1 MFKKFLSLFV
11 CICVVLSC
19 MTFCAIGASAAA
31 VVVAK
36 DYFTTTD
43 YNTTETTAIGYNNPV
58 TADYTGW
65 GSKWLSSLDA
75 TDAAPGFASGK
86 VQVYAATV
94 TTGAVKPTGQT
105 LKYNNYNGLVYRKL
119 AKAVAFSGADAQ
131 YSVSFK
137 ISDGISTAA
146 NRYGFK
152 FLLGSDDFYVGY
164 DWVADENETK
174 TLVVPYVKIGENK
187 ISSEVSHSSTGAWN
201 APFKSIVVSITIDA
215 DGDDTV
221 KLKMLDDGVTSA
233 DWEVTA
239 TADLSQRTLGYI
251 AFGGANSNGASAS
264 QTGRVAEIEISDTT
278 ANLNEEL
285 YIQQARAAMPGYEAV
300 TMIDAVTTDAT
311 RAQLVNEYNAYGF
324 AYDQM
329 NNARYAALYEAN
341 ASTTDGYG
349 IKWGAGAS
357 LTVDGGAGWNG
368 GWTQSRFQ
376 GTNGTIYPN
385 VYISKP
391 ADSYVY
397 CDDAMDGYAMLL
409 QSYSETVTD
418 GYEQIARKLNTPV
431 NLNVDGEYF
440 VKLTGTWNQYNAMP
454 QTQLEISL
462 GNAITFGS
470 GCTSTAKD
478 SSANAYTPMIKV
490 GSGAADE
497 SSTVTLPR
505 RDYYDYILRIVSHAD
520 EADTYEMFVCD
531 NGTFNSSTEPVY
543 SGTFESDAS
552 IDTVSIKVTCGQFA
566 IHSVAVDC
574 FNAGTTGNPFTP
586 DSVRAQVASAKNY
599 AAAKAIVDA
608 LPTCAAAEY
617 LQAKALLDFEYIEF
631 VSFQFDKGTTATP
644 ITNIDDYEKTMT
656 TYKFRCVPEIKNNFK
671 TKKDLNV
678 FMVLYDGDKYVTS
691 KRHGSAYEPG
701 QTKKLYLGFD
711 ANYYMPS
718 GIEEPIVKVF
728 VWDYT
733 TFTPYVAPKLIQ
745 KSVVDAGEH

>member
-1 MFKKFLSLFV
+1 MLKKFLSLFV
-11 CICVVLSC
+11 CVCVVLSC
-19 MTFCAIGASAAA
+19 MTFGTIGASAAA
-31 VVVAK
+31 TVVAK
-36 DYFTTTD
+36 DYFTTND
-43 YNTTETTAIGYNNPV
+43 YNTTETTAIGYKNPA
-58 TADYTGW
+58 TPEYTGW
-65 GSKWLSSLDA
+65 GSKWLASLDA

-86 VQVYAATV
+86 VQIYAATV
-94 TTGAVKPTGQT
+94 STGAVKPTGQT
-105 LKYNNYNGLVYRKL
+105 LKYNSYNGLVYRKL
-119 AKAVAFSGADAQ
+119 ASPIAFGGADAQ
-131 YSVSFK
+131 YNVSFK
-137 ISDGISTAA
+137 ISDGISSAA
-146 NRYGFK
+146 SRYGFK
-152 FLLGSDDFYVGY
+152 FLLGSEDFYVGY
-164 DWVADENETK
+164 DWVEDETATK
-174 TLVVPYVKIGENK
+174 TLVVPYVKLGDTK
-187 ISSEVSHSSTGAWN
+187 YSSEASHSSTGAWN
-201 APFKSIVVSITIDA
+201 APFKNIVVSVTVDA

-221 KLKMLDDGVTSA
+221 KLKMLDDGETEA
-233 DWEVTA
+233 EWEVTV
-239 TADLSQRTLGYI
+239 TADLSQKTLGYI
-251 AFGGANSNGASAS
+251 AFGGDNTLGGAALH
-264 QTGRVAEIEISDTT
+264 TARVAEIEITDTT
-278 ANLNEEL
+278 DSLNEEL
-285 YIQQARAAMPGYEAV
+285 YIEQARAAMPGYEAV

-478 SSANAYTPMIKV
+478 SSANAYTPIVKI
-490 GSGAADE
+490 GNGAVDE
-497 SSTVTLPR
+497 SSSVTIPR
-505 RDYYDYILRIVSHAD
+505 RDYYDYILRIVSHDD
-520 EADTYEMFVCD
+520 EADTYEVFVCD
-531 NGTFNSSTEPVY
+531 NGAFNSSTEAVY

-552 IDTVSIKVTCGQFA
+552 IDTITIKAICGQFVM
-566 IHSVAVDC
+566 HSVAVDC

-586 DSVRAQVASAKNY
+586 ASVRAQVASAKNY

-608 LPTCAAAEY
+608 LPGTTSAEY
-617 LQAKALLDFEYIEF
+617 LKAKAPLDFEYIEF

-644 ITNIDDYEKTMT
+644 ITNLDDYEKTMK

-671 TKKDLNV
+671 TKKDINV

-691 KRHGSAYEPG
+691 KRHGSAFEPG
-701 QTKKLYLGFD
+701 QSKKLYLGFD

-718 GIEEPIVKVF
+718 GIEEPIVKIY
-728 VWDYT
+728 VWDYS
-733 TFTPYVAPKLIQ
+733 TFTPYVTPMIIQ
-745 KSVVDAGEH
+745 KTVVDAGEH